1 MQNVEVLLQ
10 EFKNFTVN
18 IPELMLLK
26 QCHINAVSWISRCND
41 VLVNLHERED
51 QDKVVNELNCLLK
64 DAASFRIQGFFLGM
78 FRFVK

>member
-18 IPELMLLK
+18 LPELMVLK

-41 VLVNLHERED
+41 VLGNLHERED
-51 QDKVVNELNCLLK
+51 KDKVVNELNCLLK
-64 DAASFRIQGFFLGM
+64 DGASLRIQGVFLGI
-78 FRFVK
+78 FRLFK